1 MLKSSSCW
9 LTSTKFHHWGHT
21 NEGLVNDENIES
33 GKINSSPK
41 AASKKVVK
49 TEEID
54 EENDTKGQEISKGN
68 SQNLRENWVSKQS
81 FFVLIL
87 TTAWNFF
94 FGINFFCFSR
104 EKAETF
110 RFSLQ
115 LNFVKPYKVT
125 TESDNQ

>member
-1 MLKSSSCW
+1 MSREGSDYVPSS
-9 LTSTKFHHWGHT
+9 
-21 NEGLVNDENIES
+21 EEEDLVNDENIES
-33 GKINSSPK
+33 VKVNSSDK

-87 TTAWNFF
+87 ATAWKIFF
-94 FGINFFCFSR
+94 WIKLFCFSR
-104 EKAETF
+104 
-110 RFSLQ
+110 
-115 LNFVKPYKVT
+115 
-125 TESDNQ
+125 